1 MEQVINLFTV
11 LFFLLSQ
18 SHLFVWSGSFIS
30 LSQLKGL
37 KQRSNPHEQTHLFH
51 LQEANPLQLR
61 LIHLGSI
68 NRQIRSRCMSEEET
82 MKLKCETYWD
92 YSDNEID
99 FKKENIIS
107 TETGRNDGEW
117 ITIWYLEE
125 V

>member
-1 MEQVINLFTV
+1 
-11 LFFLLSQ
+11 
-18 SHLFVWSGSFIS
+18 
-30 LSQLKGL
+30 
-37 KQRSNPHEQTHLFH
+37 
-51 LQEANPLQLR
+51 
-61 LIHLGSI
+61 
-68 NRQIRSRCMSEEET
+68 